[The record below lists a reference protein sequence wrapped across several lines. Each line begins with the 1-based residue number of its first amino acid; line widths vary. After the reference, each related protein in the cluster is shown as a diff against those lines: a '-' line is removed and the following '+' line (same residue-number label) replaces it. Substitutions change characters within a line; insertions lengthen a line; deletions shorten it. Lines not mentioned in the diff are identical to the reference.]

1 MSEGVIMSGVS
12 TDSGSGYAVGG
23 FPSSGFLMRL
33 DEEGWDIEAEFQ
45 HMVHWVH
52 SIEDD
57 LWIVGAGGL
66 IVQFEKDGARIDH
79 SLPEITTE
87 FWGVFALAHDNV
99 WVVGGNPRA
108 TGRTEAVIM
117 RYDGDRWVQVEL
129 PALDRPC
136 PSLFKIWGRHE
147 NNLYLVGANGVL
159 ITFNGTELVQ
169 TALDF
174 GDDLVS
180 VWGNEQHTIIVGGRT
195 RGVILTET
203 ADQWRVDFLNR
214 TSGLNGIW
222 VGDRDAVSVGHQ
234 GHIVTWSLSEP
245 EEKQFQKPV
254 PILLHGIF
262 EHSTRELIVTG
273 GTLDQPQPWQPILL
287 QGEL

>member
-1 MSEGVIMSGVS
+1 MKKAGILKPNFNTWS
-12 TDSGSGYAVGG
+12 
-23 FPSSGFLMRL
+23 
-33 DEEGWDIEAEFQ
+33 
-45 HMVHWVH
+45 WVH

-87 FWGVFALAHDNV
+87 FWGSSPWLTITCGLLVAIPVRRTNGSGHHALR
-99 WVVGGNPRA
+99 WRSLGS
-108 TGRTEAVIM
+108 GRVTSL
-117 RYDGDRWVQVEL
+117 RQTL
-129 PALDRPC
+129 PI
-136 PSLFKIWGRHE
+136 LFKIWGRHE
-147 NNLYLVGANGVL
+147 NNLYRWEPRKL

-262 EHSTRELIVTG
+262 EHSTRELMVTG